1 MSPAQVFTALLTASL
16 ALVLVALFIILHVE
30 RGDDDWF

>member
-1 MSPAQVFTALLTASL
+1 MNPSEVFIALTTASL

-30 RGDDDWF
+30 RDEDDWF